1 MREPNPFALDC
12 FTVMQ
17 NANRL
22 HLREHRELIEYHN
35 SNLFTSEPCHNW
47 LEEGGENLEGL
58 TILDEVDAFETFFL
72 EKLE

>member
-1 MREPNPFALDC
+1 MREPNPFALDT
-12 FTVMQ
+12 FTVML

-47 LEEGGENLEGL
+47 LDEEEDNLTVL
-58 TILDEVDAFETFFL
+58 NETEAWEALFTPFS
-72 EKLE
+72 KD